1 MHRPASVGRLF
12 GLIFTLAIGG
22 IIFSTHAALTD
33 SVLKVTSLGALG
45 NNDSVPWSQLGAD
58 STLLLA
64 TINANS
70 TGAIAIT
77 GTLAADG
84 SLASVVCPASP
95 CSWGSPGNGGFN
107 AGDTVIWTSDTAN
120 GGTGPFKLAF
130 GASVKGAGALIQADG
145 PGSFTAQI
153 QAFNGTTSL
162 GTFTAASDP
171 QGDAVFLGVVDNTAA
186 HITSVVYSLTA
197 CTGPCSDFAI
207 DTLFIQSASGG
218 PTPTATGTGAPT
230 ATATGTG
237 APTATATATPTAL
250 PTTSMLGVP
259 ASITF
264 GNVDASSS
272 SKARKLS
279 IMNKGTVNALVGA
292 VSVPSGFA
300 ISPGTD
306 LCSNQIVLPKKSC
319 GMMLQFSPTA
329 PGPISGLSVSV
340 PYNGVA
346 PVSVGLSGNGTA
358 VSLKAP
364 TTVVFAPVAAGST
377 GATKLITFTNM
388 GKTATV
394 QMGNTPPPGSPFNIA
409 SDTCSGMS
417 IAPRGRCMIGL
428 QFSAAQG
435 AVSKSTVTGTLN
447 VSFTYG
453 SNQGFISPISL
464 MGKVR

>member
-1 MHRPASVGRLF
+1 
-12 GLIFTLAIGG
+12 
-22 IIFSTHAALTD
+22 
-33 SVLKVTSLGALG
+33 VTSLGALG

-58 STLLLA
+58 STSLQS

-70 TGAIAIT
+70 SGAIAIT
-77 GTLAADG
+77 GTLAANG

-120 GGTGPFKLAF
+120 GGTGPLKLAF
-130 GASVKGAGALIQADG
+130 GTSVKGAGALIQADG

-197 CTGPCSDFAI
+197 CTGPCTDFAI

-218 PTPTATGTGAPT
+218 PTPTATGTGPPTTT
-230 ATATGTG
+230 AT
-237 APTATATATPTAL
+237 PTPTAL
-250 PTTSMLGVP
+250 PTTSMLGAP
-259 ASITF
+259 ASINF

-279 IMNKGTVNALVGA
+279 IMNKGTVSALVGV

-306 LCSNQIVLPKKSC
+306 LCSNQTVLPKKSC
-319 GMMLQFSPTA
+319 TMMLQFSPAA
-329 PGPISGLSVSV
+329 PGPVSGLSVSV
-340 PYNGVA
+340 PYNGAA

-388 GKTATV
+388 SKTATV
-394 QMGNTPPPGSPFNIA
+394 QMGSTPAPGIPFNIA
-409 SDTCSGMS
+409 SDTCSGMPV
-417 IAPRGRCMIGL
+417 APRGRCMIGL
-428 QFSAAQG
+428 QFSAPQDA
-435 AVSKSTVTGTLN
+435 ASKSTVPGTLN

-453 SNQGFISPISL
+453 SNQGFLSPISL